1 MGMGDTHMAENTG
14 THGEH
19 KGSHEE
25 FTEGSHDVTNEEKY
39 QVTEGDCANR
49 LELTGTLCGK
59 GMARRSETVK
69 EKRAHGVEIEQT
81 LRGTHRNLWSSLA

>member
-1 MGMGDTHMAENTG
+1 MTHT

-59 GMARRSETVK
+59 EQDCLRVWLDA
-69 EKRAHGVEIEQT
+69 VEP
-81 LRGTHRNLWSSLA
+81 